1 MPPPTKKRKFIALED
16 KAAIIGEV
24 EKGRKKMDIAEEF
37 GIACSSLSTILKNK
51 ASILGALENGASA
64 RKKTVAAAAF
74 PDVDKAVILQQKALD
89 FACMLSHDN
98 FKASPGWLSRFKA
111 RHDIVAKVISG
122 EAAAVDSVTT
132 SSWLLSNKELLS
144 QYKPSDIYNADET
157 ALFYEMLPSKT
168 LDFKGQKCHGGKH
181 SKRRVTILLCAN
193 MDGTDK
199 RPLLVI
205 GRSKKPRCFKGN
217 RRLPMKRPTDVDM
230 FMALEM
236 IAAAWIATSPA
247 MITNCFTHAGL
258 VTPQASCADPAEP
271 EEGSPVGALDD
282 GDSAVPPSLTSAWG
296 ELCAVANEIPDGLS
310 VHEFVY
316 ADEGVVVHEEVTDEA
331 IISSVCEAGDPDEQ
345 RPEQPEKTTSP
356 QDVLNAFDTIR
367 SFFGEHDDDVAM
379 DHFLQSLYI

>member
-1 MPPPTKKRKFIALED
+1 MPPPTKKRKFITLED

-37 GIACSSLSTILKNK
+37 GVACSSLSTILKNK
-51 ASILGALENGASA
+51 ASILGALENG
-64 RKKTVAAAAF
+64 
-74 PDVDKAVILQQKALD
+74 
-89 FACMLSHDN
+89 
-98 FKASPGWLSRFKA
+98 
-111 RHDIVAKVISG
+111 
-122 EAAAVDSVTT
+122 
-132 SSWLLSNKELLS
+132 
-144 QYKPSDIYNADET
+144 
-157 ALFYEMLPSKT
+157 
-168 LDFKGQKCHGGKH
+168 
-181 SKRRVTILLCAN
+181 
-193 MDGTDK
+193 
-199 RPLLVI
+199 
-205 GRSKKPRCFKGN
+205 
-217 RRLPMKRPTDVDM
+217 MKRPTDVDM

-247 MITNCFTHAGL
+247 VITNCFTHAGL

-310 VHEFVY
+310 VHEFVC
-316 ADEGVVVHEEVTDEA
+316 ADEGVIVHEEVTDEA
-331 IISSVCEAGDPDEQ
+331 IVSSVCEAGDPDEQ

-379 DHFLQSLYI
+379 DHFLQCICPSSHSPGMFSWFPIFFPIKAQRIWAKASCEKRSPPYRKKAREKVQSIGQKIAKSEWRSEPRRCMFTCAPITWRQDCRAHSIFQRRGGRQTGGYRRTLPAVSTFHFPEEGWPADRR